1 MQADKNV
8 KVEDQLID
16 AKINRF
22 RSERLKD
29 KLYFFAL

>member
-22 RSERLKD
+22 RSERLKE
-29 KLYFFAL
+29 KVFFSAL